1 MRHLITGNIDIVTRR
16 FQLMLLTETDTER
29 LSILVMQKFNL
40 KGREG
45 EGRNRVVWGAD
56 KM

>member
-1 MRHLITGNIDIVTRR
+1 
-16 FQLMLLTETDTER
+16 MLLTETDTER

>member
-1 MRHLITGNIDIVTRR
+1 MFTVFWFNKQNE
-16 FQLMLLTETDTER
+16 FETDTER

-40 KGREG
+40 KGRER
-45 EGRNRVVWGAD
+45 EGRNRVVRGAD